1 MLSDGQEFDSELILW
16 TADNVPNLVVHR
28 HTDLPIDVAVRPV
41 SGAVATP
48 ALGRGVLQYR
58 RIVVKG
64 FLA

>member
-1 MLSDGQEFDSELILW
+1 MLSDGQEFDSELIPW
-16 TADNVPNLVVHR
+16 TAEVVHR
-28 HTDLPIDVAVRPV
+28 HTDPPIDVAVRPV

-48 ALGRGVLQYR
+48 APGRGVRQYR